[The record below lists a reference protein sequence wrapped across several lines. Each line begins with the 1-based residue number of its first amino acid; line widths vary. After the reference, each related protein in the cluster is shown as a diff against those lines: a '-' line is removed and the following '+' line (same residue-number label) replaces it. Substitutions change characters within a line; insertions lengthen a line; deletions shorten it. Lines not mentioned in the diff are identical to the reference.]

1 MGYYMKKIS
10 FRKSFFT
17 CLSGAVLFTTMLLFT
32 SCENFLKGANVRQ
45 ELEEAI
51 EIANAS
57 PVTYY
62 VIADQGSGTVNP
74 SQLRLKKKESFDIMF
89 VPNDDWKFICWEVL
103 DRDSGEVVED
113 SIKFTDA
120 KALET
125 KGTVLATRENLMI
138 HPKCIKLPAVV
149 SHTPAVET
157 ETNYANTP
165 IILNFNM
172 ELDEENFAEGG
183 VFEDYDF
190 ITMTY
195 SGSPVTNLFEKPVLS
210 ENKTS
215 IMLMPKPDELAYYIK
230 EEKKAAYIDVVVGF
244 KDGISILAG
253 GQSSPMGAGQSFSV
267 RYNSTVETEPP
278 TEVQFVVSR
287 PDDKNNTFDIRTNL
301 DSNLVRQNRAK
312 GIIYIYG
319 KYTDSGSGV
328 KTVQV
333 KEKRTMETFGQYVS
347 GIEVKQEYTAQNAT
361 FINSGS
367 ITEFYIE
374 HELQTETGL
383 YQIDVTVYD
392 ACKNPAELK
401 SFSVVNISSQNYYN
415 SDGELFDVYNYKD
428 MKNEDFR
435 VDDPNFSIGDLTT
448 LYITKDSIFPIN
460 DDVIPL
466 KQTLLANITNN
477 NYKSFNLTCTYKNKN
492 NVIVTE
498 KFEPKEDDVRE
509 YLVYDDEEQ
518 TTSHIENT
526 IVPYWTLKLDVDK
539 VSGLELII
547 TVTDDIGISIEKRT
561 KFLPEPEVVIV
572 DEEGKKK
579 LRCFYED
586 FNDDYTT
593 WYKKTK
599 DGEISY
605 LSYLSEMENGCKYQ
619 IIPVNKTLISEV
631 YDKDYSTSTT
641 FTEPTAVEWDGDPT
655 LRRSE
660 EQGKLIVTLKIKNP
674 ENYGKVYCKYQKVT
688 TYSFGVQQ
696 QIFIT
701 PVWEQYFTPGEAT
714 MEYIINTTDVYGYD
728 LLFDLYNVD
737 GNSQSTASQ
746 KVISKITSP
755 AYDNVPPT
763 ATLLTTKNLQTNESY
778 LKFDTYTV
786 KLEDKYSN
794 VDSAWLIKAD
804 GSTLP
809 LVENEDM
816 STVLLTIPSWQMHE
830 YGSTI
835 TFCDTAGNY
844 GTKTITLYGQA
855 KIKIAS
861 VKLINNSLKWK
872 LVAEYGELAT
882 YAFKY
887 FYWDSDNKKWIQDTS
902 FNGHN
907 ELPIYGDKFYRIE
920 YTNSD
925 SAHNICEVGIPQYFY
940 FSLNGLNTGRYD
952 YITPF
957 TDDSVFIVS
966 DAPIYIETIITTK
979 PYNECKNWTIEEWDG
994 FHHRE
999 GGDYIE
1005 FPANNPS
1012 PMRYKIPLDK
1022 INSKECYVVLAHF
1035 ADGSSTMTEVKEKP

>member
-1 MGYYMKKIS
+1 
-10 FRKSFFT
+10 
-17 CLSGAVLFTTMLLFT
+17 
-32 SCENFLKGANVRQ
+32 
-45 ELEEAI
+45 
-51 EIANAS
+51 
-57 PVTYY
+57 
-62 VIADQGSGTVNP
+62 
-74 SQLRLKKKESFDIMF
+74 
-89 VPNDDWKFICWEVL
+89 
-103 DRDSGEVVED
+103 
-113 SIKFTDA
+113 
-120 KALET
+120 
-125 KGTVLATRENLMI
+125 
-138 HPKCIKLPAVV
+138 
-149 SHTPAVET
+149 
-157 ETNYANTP
+157 
-165 IILNFNM
+165 
-172 ELDEENFAEGG
+172 
-183 VFEDYDF
+183 
-190 ITMTY
+190 
-195 SGSPVTNLFEKPVLS
+195 
-210 ENKTS
+210 
-215 IMLMPKPDELAYYIK
+215 
-230 EEKKAAYIDVVVGF
+230 
-244 KDGISILAG
+244 
-253 GQSSPMGAGQSFSV
+253 
-267 RYNSTVETEPP
+267 
-278 TEVQFVVSR
+278 
-287 PDDKNNTFDIRTNL
+287 
-301 DSNLVRQNRAK
+301 
-312 GIIYIYG
+312 
-319 KYTDSGSGV
+319 
-328 KTVQV
+328 
-333 KEKRTMETFGQYVS
+333 
-347 GIEVKQEYTAQNAT
+347 
-361 FINSGS
+361 
-367 ITEFYIE
+367 
-374 HELQTETGL
+374 
-383 YQIDVTVYD
+383 
-392 ACKNPAELK
+392 
-401 SFSVVNISSQNYYN
+401 
-415 SDGELFDVYNYKD
+415 
-428 MKNEDFR
+428 
-435 VDDPNFSIGDLTT
+435 
-448 LYITKDSIFPIN
+448 
-460 DDVIPL
+460 
-466 KQTLLANITNN
+466 
-477 NYKSFNLTCTYKNKN
+477 
-492 NVIVTE
+492 
-498 KFEPKEDDVRE
+498 
-509 YLVYDDEEQ
+509 
-518 TTSHIENT
+518 
-526 IVPYWTLKLDVDK
+526 
-539 VSGLELII
+539 
-547 TVTDDIGISIEKRT
+547 
-561 KFLPEPEVVIV
+561 
-572 DEEGKKK
+572 
-579 LRCFYED
+579 
-586 FNDDYTT
+586 
-593 WYKKTK
+593 
-599 DGEISY
+599 
-605 LSYLSEMENGCKYQ
+605 
-619 IIPVNKTLISEV
+619 
-631 YDKDYSTSTT
+631 
-641 FTEPTAVEWDGDPT
+641 
-655 LRRSE
+655 
-660 EQGKLIVTLKIKNP
+660 
-674 ENYGKVYCKYQKVT
+674 
-688 TYSFGVQQ
+688 
-696 QIFIT
+696 
-701 PVWEQYFTPGEAT
+701 

-855 KIKIAS
+855 RIKIAS
-861 VKLINNSLKWK
+861 VKLMSNSIKWR